1 MPPASWHSS
10 ENCSSVRLGI
20 TFEDKIPIAAVL
32 PPSEDPESLVVV
44 SLVVVSLVVE
54 SLVAS
59 LVVESLVVSLVVESL
74 VESDAVLESDVVAPE
89 PAEPSHATDCD
100 ANKPSMAARAKPSM
114 RKEEVMVR
122 SITPSCAAR
131 PHENATNGSQIEK
144 ARSRCAALCAAK
156 NLPPMKTFIP
166 RGTLS

>member
-1 MPPASWHSS
+1 M
-10 ENCSSVRLGI
+10 
-20 TFEDKIPIAAVL
+20 L
-32 PPSEDPESLVVV
+32 PPSEDPESLVA
-44 SLVVVSLVVE
+44 E
-54 SLVAS
+54 SLV
-59 LVVESLVVSLVVESL
+59 VVSLVVESL

-89 PAEPSHATDCD
+89 SAEPSHATDCD